1 MNHDLLALYMLK
13 LKPEETLG
21 AEHRP
26 VNRIRK
32 KFLTLECAEIKYAPD
47 IFMLASFKSFTKNSK
62 T

>member
-1 MNHDLLALYMLK
+1 MLK

-26 VNRIRK
+26 VNRIRE